1 MPFDTD
7 KTPKRVIEAA
17 KQRNLV
23 PLVGAGI
30 SRQAGDAFPNWIEL
44 LKFMKER
51 ALAGEFITDTEASEM
66 DVLLAD
72 GKLLMVAEALRT
84 SLPPDEYESI
94 LEEKFRPIGVKPAE
108 IHTALFRL
116 RPPLILTTNYDLLLE
131 DAYAYEYEQA
141 PNVYTYRDAPVV
153 QRSLQTSRV
162 TERPVIFKLHGSIDE
177 PSELILSERDYR
189 RLIYQQT
196 GYRSLL
202 SALFITHVVV
212 MLGFSFSDRELMLLL
227 ETLRESLKHRNNP
240 DFIFLPADSA
250 GRVEARRLREDFG
263 IQVIP
268 YEPSEGHPEVLQ
280 FINFLISQI
289 DVNNNVSSG

>member
-7 KTPKRVIEAA
+7 KTPKRVIQAA
-17 KQRNLV
+17 RQRNLV

-30 SRQAGDAFPNWIEL
+30 SRQAGNAFPNWNEL
-44 LKFMKER
+44 LEFMKER
-51 ALAGEFITDTEASEM
+51 ALEGEFISTTEAEEM
-66 DVLLAD
+66 AELLSK

-84 SLPPDEYESI
+84 SLPPDEYEGI
-94 LEEKFRPIGVKPAE
+94 LEEKFRPAGVKPAE

-116 RPPLILTTNYDLLLE
+116 RPPVILTTNYDLLLE
-131 DAYAYEYEQA
+131 DAYAYEFEQA
-141 PNVYTYRDAPVV
+141 PNVYTYRDAPIV
-153 QRSLQTSRV
+153 QRTLQTNRL

-212 MLGFSFSDRELMLLL
+212 MLGFSFADRELILLL

-240 DFIFLPADSA
+240 DFIFLPAASA
-250 GRVEARRLREDFG
+250 GKVEARRLREDFG

-268 YEPSEGHPEVLQ
+268 YEPSDGHPEVLQ
-280 FINFLISQI
+280 FVNFLIAEAA
-289 DVNNNVSSG
+289 GAAA

>member
-30 SRQAGDAFPNWIEL
+30 SRQAGDAFPSWIEL

-51 ALAGEFITDTEASEM
+51 ALAGEFITDAEAAEM
-66 DVLLAD
+66 EMLLAS
-72 GKLLMVAEALRT
+72 GKLLMVAEAIRT

-94 LEEKFRPIGVKPAE
+94 LEEKFRPVGIKPAE

-131 DAYAYEYEQA
+131 DAYAYEFEQA

-240 DFIFLPADSA
+240 DFIFLPAGSA

-280 FINFLISQI
+280 FINFLISQV
-289 DVNNNVSSG
+289 DSTKKSPE